1 MRVEV
6 PATIL
11 APHDLGSVHLI
22 GIGGAGLS
30 AIARVLLGLGVPVS
44 GSDGSQS
51 PTLEALRDLG
61 ATVYV
66 GHDAANLGSA
76 DTVVVS
82 VAIPEDN
89 PEVVAARAAGIR
101 IYPRSAAMA
110 SILSGHRAIAVAGT
124 HGKTTTTSLL
134 TCALLGAGADPTYTI
149 GGDLA
154 ASGRNA
160 AVGAGDLFVA
170 EADESDGAFLVYSP
184 FGAIVTGVE
193 ADHLDQ
199 WGTEEAYAAAFDQF
213 VTGVSDFVVAITD
226 DPGAAALRA
235 PAEAAGVEFISVGLQ
250 PGADLRAV
258 DVEVAGGR
266 SRFVVVRDGI
276 RLGVVTLQIP
286 GRHYVADALAAV
298 ACGLRLGFAF
308 DDLRRGLESYTG
320 TRRRM
325 EFKGEAGS
333 VRVYDSYAHHPSEIS
348 GDLDAGRSLVS
359 DGRLVVAFQPHL
371 VSRTRAFGAR
381 MGQALSAAD
390 EVVVLDIYLAREA
403 PDPAV
408 TSDLISAA
416 VSLPGDRVHRV
427 AGLADASDALAALV
441 RAGDVV
447 LTLGAG
453 SITDVGPML
462 LETLDG

>member
-6 PATIL
+6 PAMIL